1 MLYATTQY
9 IQMITSALAQQTGVS
24 IYESDKWAT
33 DIKTN
38 TLYYDATSLRSLPF
52 YVVKGILLHEISHLL
67 HTDNP
72 VFKPDYEQRFGIA
85 SLMEVYNMIE
95 DPRIERLMVKKYG
108 RYAEQSFASAFVF
121 VVEKNM
127 SLNLLELT
135 KLRQFLFVAFLN
147 FFYEYNLHNVANDIY
162 NIMSWTFGAGTIE
175 YLFNPQ
181 YNKLSV
187 EQVVFDRYYQN
198 KDKIFD
204 IIEHCHELNTT
215 QEGIDY
221 VDEHLIPLIE
231 DFLEEDKKDQE
242 EKGNGKGEGEG
253 QGDQDGDG
261 QAQQPM
267 TLGSL
272 KDHINQTS
280 KGDLAGKGPAEEY
293 EHIDKPT
300 EREAITILKPYINTL
315 SQRLQSIL
323 QEKAHT
329 RWRGNHLSGK
339 LLNKNAY
346 KITIPNETRVFS
358 KKTTPDNPHYHI
370 YLLLDSSGSMGG
382 KRGLY
387 AYLGGVLIQEVSK
400 QLRFKLTMLSY
411 DEDFEYVNSLENDYD
426 QNGGGTDDYS
436 AFREVSKKIDPQE
449 NNLIFVLTD
458 GETAVIKER
467 QELLDTLT
475 KKKNALIFGVG
486 IGKDISLET
495 IIKQYKQGIA
505 VGEVS
510 EVPQKLIEVIRSII
524 KR

>member
-9 IQMITSALAQQTGVS
+9 IQMITSALAMQTGVS

-72 VFKPDYEQRFGIA
+72 VFKPDYEQRFGIP

-95 DPRIERLMVKKYG
+95 DPRIERLMVEKYG
-108 RYAEQSFASAFVF
+108 HYAEQSFASAFAF

-135 KLRQFLFVAFLN
+135 KLQQFLFVAFLN
-147 FFYEYNLHNVANDIY
+147 FFYEYNLHGVANEIY
-162 NIMSWTFGAGTIE
+162 NIMNWSFNTGMTE
-175 YLFNPQ
+175 HLFDPQ
-181 YNKLSV
+181 YNKLPV

-198 KDKIFD
+198 KDKIYD
-204 IIEHCHELNTT
+204 IIEHCHKLNST
-215 QEGIDY
+215 QESIDY
-221 VDEHLIPLIE
+221 ADQHLIPFIE

-242 EKGNGKGEGEG
+242 EKGEGKGQG

-261 QAQQPM
+261 QAKQPM
-267 TLGSL
+267 TLSSL
-272 KDHINQTS
+272 KDQIDQAI
-280 KGDLAGKGPAEEY
+280 KGQLAGKGPAEEY

-300 EREAITILKPYINTL
+300 EQEAITILKPYINTL

-370 YLLLDSSGSMGG
+370 YLMLDSSGSMGG

-387 AYLGGVLIQEVSK
+387 AYLGGVLIQEVSR
-400 QLRFKLTMLSY
+400 QLRFKLTMMKY
-411 DEDFEYVNSLENDYD
+411 DDSVEDIRSLENDYD
-426 QNGGGTDDYS
+426 QNGGGTNDFY
-436 AFREVSKKIDPQE
+436 AFNKINKMIDPQE

-458 GETAVIKER
+458 GETTRLDER
-467 QELLDTLT
+467 QEVLDTLE

-486 IGKDISLET
+486 IGKDINLQT
-495 IIKQYKQGIA
+495 IIQQYKQGIA
-505 VGEVS
+505 VSEVS
-510 EVPQKLIEVIRSII
+510 KVPQKLIEVIRSII